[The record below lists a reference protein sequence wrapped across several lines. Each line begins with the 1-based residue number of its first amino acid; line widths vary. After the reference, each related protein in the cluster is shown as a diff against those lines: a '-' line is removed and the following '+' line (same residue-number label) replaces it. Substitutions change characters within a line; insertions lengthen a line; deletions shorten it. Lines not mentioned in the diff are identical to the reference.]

1 MQSDSLKGLTH
12 WWGKIIGGAIGLAKG
27 GLWGMVFGA
36 FVGHLVDRFI
46 QGIRQQGQVRQV
58 FFRTLFGALGH
69 LNKADGRVTEVEIA
83 TAENLM
89 RRLELK
95 KDERQAAIRAFNEG
109 KQLTY
114 PLEAHLK
121 EFWRHTFVRQDLRL
135 MFLEILIE
143 GAAADGQVSQAEE
156 AVLFRVCRALQIP
169 AQVLTAT
176 LYAAQASSA
185 QGPYRA
191 GPGRSAPPGGLD
203 RAFATLGLDKS
214 ATDAEVKKAYRKL
227 VRQYHPDRLV
237 SQGLPEE
244 MMEKAKVRVREINT
258 AYDAIKQA
266 RGIK

>member
-95 KDERQAAIRAFNEG
+95 KDERQAARA
-109 KQLTY
+109 
-114 PLEAHLK
+114 
-121 EFWRHTFVRQDLRL
+121 VRLLSPNREND
-135 MFLEILIE
+135 
-143 GAAADGQVSQAEE
+143 
-156 AVLFRVCRALQIP
+156 
-169 AQVLTAT
+169 
-176 LYAAQASSA
+176 
-185 QGPYRA
+185 
-191 GPGRSAPPGGLD
+191 RS
-203 RAFATLGLDKS
+203 
-214 ATDAEVKKAYRKL
+214 KL
-227 VRQYHPDRLV
+227 VRAFEPALSLAGDVERGRTLYRMACAVCHRA
-237 SQGLPEE
+237 EE
-244 MMEKAKVRVREINT
+244 FGNVVGPVPATFQNRGREWISIRC
-258 AYDAIKQA
+258 A
-266 RGIK
+266 